1 MWIWRIGM
9 FGPRVVHVKIS
20 FEWRTSHDW
29 CLTIFSSKVFEKTGT
44 LRSACPTWFAQEKY
58 TLDPCEPAQR
68 SHIRNSRMK
77 VKNVKKV
84 KELFYQNIDA
94 IISVSLITLLRI
106 LEEFQ

>member
-9 FGPRVVHVKIS
+9 VGPCVVRVKIS

-58 TLDPCEPAQR
+58 TLDPCEQR
-68 SHIRNSRMK
+68 SHIRDSRMK

-94 IISVSLITLLRI
+94 IFSANLITSLRT
-106 LEEFQ
+106 LEEFK

>member
-9 FGPRVVHVKIS
+9 VGPRIVRVKIS

-29 CLTIFSSKVFEKTGT
+29 CLTIFSRKVFEKTGT

-58 TLDPCEPAQR
+58 TLDESQR

-84 KELFYQNIDA
+84 KESFYQNIDA
-94 IISVSLITLLRI
+94 IFSANLITLPRI
-106 LEEFQ
+106 LEEFE